1 MVFNKAFDDIDY
13 SDIQSLIGKVAERQN
28 IEYKQQVW
36 EHNDKET
43 REMLRDI
50 SSMANAFGGYIIVG
64 VRADQDGLPIEIINI
79 SNAEMERDRIWS
91 SCISCLESRIPGL
104 KIKTISLPERE
115 SLIIIFIPRSTRLPH
130 MVTFKGLNQFW
141 IRHDR
146 QKSPMSIEEIREACL
161 RVENLQKNVQD
172 FIKERKEEI
181 LNVISNKTVYLIAA
195 VPLATRSA
203 IIDINDK
210 ILRDF
215 LKNPPGQRKHGWN
228 LDFTGGKYGSPNW
241 PKPTLQGLV
250 IGSLNWR
257 KVELWRNGYYEL
269 LAIIDGERYL
279 RKVRKTEK
287 YFFTHLPIIELT
299 VSYFRALKVLRQL
312 IGVEESIIGC
322 VTIFNVSK
330 IGFVCHINEIG
341 DIFPDE
347 VEYYSKPHLEV
358 KPVAIY
364 DQHNPDKVAKE
375 FLGRIWNAFGFE
387 SEDVPFF
394 RNDEFHPPS

>member
-1 MVFNKAFDDIDY
+1 MYYMVFNKAFDDIDY

-172 FIKERKEEI
+172 FIKERKDEPGNI
-181 LNVISNKTVYLIAA
+181 FD
-195 VPLATRSA
+195 RW
-203 IIDINDK
+203 DIK
-210 ILRDF
+210 
-215 LKNPPGQRKHGWN
+215 
-228 LDFTGGKYGSPNW
+228 
-241 PKPTLQGLV
+241 
-250 IGSLNWR
+250 
-257 KVELWRNGYYEL
+257 
-269 LAIIDGERYL
+269 
-279 RKVRKTEK
+279 
-287 YFFTHLPIIELT
+287 
-299 VSYFRALKVLRQL
+299 
-312 IGVEESIIGC
+312 
-322 VTIFNVSK
+322 
-330 IGFVCHINEIG
+330 
-341 DIFPDE
+341 
-347 VEYYSKPHLEV
+347 
-358 KPVAIY
+358 
-364 DQHNPDKVAKE
+364 
-375 FLGRIWNAFGFE
+375 
-387 SEDVPFF
+387 
-394 RNDEFHPPS
+394 